1 MPVLKPL
8 PLSSFAAAFRPFTLR
23 PLITSQSPLAKPPR
37 LAATRLEAVTRQF
50 SSSSPIM
57 APIQKECDYLV
68 IGGGSGGLASG
79 RRASSMYGKKVIAIE
94 SNRLGGTCVNVG
106 YALFRGV

>member
-1 MPVLKPL
+1 
-8 PLSSFAAAFRPFTLR
+8 
-23 PLITSQSPLAKPPR
+23 
-37 LAATRLEAVTRQF
+37 
-50 SSSSPIM
+50 M

-79 RRASSMYGKKVIAIE
+79 RRASNMYGKKVIAIE

-106 YALFRGV
+106 YVLTFGAISGHY